1 MGVGAHV
8 TVAAPLEVDIEDV
21 VPPRPLRDF
30 SAADSSNC
38 NSSHRTV
45 SNAACVWVLYGGDK
59 TVYVMFSMGLFCI
72 GEICAVA
79 SLNMHCYKNDCIFV

>member
-8 TVAAPLEVDIEDV
+8 TVAAPLDDDIEDV
-21 VPPRPLRDF
+21 VAPRPLRDF

-45 SNAACVWVLYGGDK
+45 SNAACVWYLYIYIDEGDK
-59 TVYVMFSMGLFCI
+59 TVYVMFSMGLF
-72 GEICAVA
+72 
-79 SLNMHCYKNDCIFV
+79 LYR